1 MKRPKSMSA
10 GDILKRVAQT
20 YARCSTY
27 HAVGTID
34 YPSFHDDSA
43 DERADFRIRFSRPDV
58 FSFESKYRRALR
70 EEWEPLWL
78 RCEGSSIR
86 TNFGKQRKHDDLR
99 EALSEMCMW
108 GAASSAEI
116 IAPLLMPGLR
126 INWRGEGLLA
136 ARDPHLLQIKDL
148 SFVGEEMRN
157 GLNCFLLNGS
167 LTRMNET
174 TLWISARDFSIVR
187 IRKVLGTAEEAVARD
202 KATAAR
208 EVLLAEKLGRQA
220 VPVEEY
226 VHRDY
231 FVDYQ
236 FNEVSFDESIDTL
249 K

>member
-10 GDILKRVAQT
+10 GDILQRVAQT
-20 YARCSTY
+20 YAQCSTY
-27 HAVGTID
+27 KAVGTID
-34 YPSFHDDSA
+34 YPSFDDDSVI
-43 DERADFRIRFSRPDV
+43 ERAEFQIRFSRPDL
-58 FSFESKYRRALR
+58 FSFESKCHRPWR

-86 TNFGKQRKHDDLR
+86 TNFGKERKHDDLR

-108 GAASSAEI
+108 CAASSAEI
-116 IAPLLMPGLR
+116 VAPLLMPGLR

-136 ARDPHLLQIKDL
+136 ARDPHLLQIRDL
-148 SFVGEEMRN
+148 SFIGEEMRN

-167 LTRMNET
+167 LTRMKET

-187 IRKVLGTAEEAVARD
+187 VHKVLGTAEEAVARD

-208 EVLLAEKLGRQA
+208 EASLAEKLGRQA
-220 VPVEEY
+220 VRVEEY

-236 FNEVSFDESIDTL
+236 FNEVSFDQSIDTL